1 MAQASSVRN
10 MNKFQK
16 LFSMQ
21 KIHYSISLWVLV
33 NDNIIG
39 RHSHKDLVIVE
50 CEGTTSNTE
59 VSRMSNGVGDRKMA
73 TLDYVKSFL
82 PSRN

>member
-1 MAQASSVRN
+1 MTTLG
-10 MNKFQK
+10 K
-16 LFSMQ
+16 
-21 KIHYSISLWVLV
+21 
-33 NDNIIG
+33 
-39 RHSHKDLVIVE
+39 HSHQDLVIVE

-82 PSRN
+82 PT